1 MPMLYDLSL
10 WIYNLT
16 LIPIIFISVLFLLL
30 VLLNLSLA
38 KTPSRY
44 KKLKTLPFISVQIP
58 TYNDP
63 IAVRCVEHCL
73 AFDYPKEKYEI
84 IIADDS
90 TNQETQEKLKQLA
103 GKHPGFVKYVHR
115 NHREGFK
122 AGALQDAMQ
131 ITKGEIL
138 VLFDADWKPKKDFLK
153 RVIEPF
159 SDPKVALVQ
168 TRQGFYNKD
177 YNLITRFASYLLMV
191 YHTIIMPI
199 NNKINCVF
207 FCGTGGA
214 LRRSAF
220 EKVGGWN
227 TKSVTEDADLSF
239 HLLTNGYTTVY
250 LDYENQSEVPE
261 TFESFLK
268 QQMRWCY
275 GNVRVF
281 MDNAGAILVGKGL
294 TIKQRLMIVYI
305 TMGNIIAPVI
315 IAMTFFGFGGWFLG
329 EPQLF
334 NAMDFVDLLSRFMY
348 TAGFFLMGIVTLY
361 KRGMLGEIKYLIATT
376 FTLGIVLAMSNT
388 IAFCKA
394 ILNHPLHWFCTPKG
408 ANDSYVK

>member
-1 MPMLYDLSL
+1 MLYDLSL

-16 LIPIIFISVLFLLL
+16 LVPIIFISVLFLLF
-30 VLLNLSLA
+30 VLLNLSL
-38 KTPSRY
+38 KQQPTRY

-63 IAVRCVEHCL
+63 IAMRCVKHCM

-90 TNQETQEKLKQLA
+90 TNQETQEKLKQFA
-103 GKHPGFVKYVHR
+103 DKHPGFVKYIHR

-122 AGALQDAMQ
+122 AGALQNAMQ
-131 ITKGEIL
+131 MTRGEIL
-138 VLFDADWKPKKDFLK
+138 VLFDADWTPKRDFLK

-177 YNLITRFASYLLMV
+177 YNFITRFASYLLMV

-239 HLLTNGYTTVY
+239 HLLINGYTTIY

-281 MDNAGAILVGKGL
+281 MDNARTILIGKEL
-294 TIKQRLMIVYI
+294 TMKQRLMIIYI
-305 TMGNIIAPVI
+305 TLGNIIAPII

-334 NAMDFVDLLSRFMY
+334 NMMDIFDLLSRFMY
-348 TAGFFLMGIVTLY
+348 TAGFFLMGMVTLY
-361 KRGMLGEIKYLIATT
+361 KRGLLGETKYLIATT
-376 FTLGIVLAMSNT
+376 FTLGIVLAMNNT

-394 ILNHPLHWFCTPKG
+394 LINHPLHWFCTPKVG
-408 ANDSYVK
+408 NDHFVNGK